1 MLLKLLYLGLP
12 VAVLLGIS
20 LHSLHLRHEISR
32 KRAFRES
39 LERIWRRGA
48 QV

>member
-1 MLLKLLYLGLP
+1 MLLKLFYLGLP
-12 VAVLLGIS
+12 GAILLAIS
-20 LHSLHLRHEISR
+20 LHSLHQRHEISR

-39 LERIWRRGA
+39 LERIWQRGA